1 MCLLIIEHLFYS
13 PCTVTTVLSLK
24 LFGGGEKTG
33 KMSDVPKSQVGTDAK
48 VAVAK
53 KYTGE
58 YYVKGMVGDK
68 KSFAIEHSRGRQKK
82 HTVNEFC
89 VGDAIGRGAFA
100 EVFQCWRP
108 EEPHI
113 VYAMKK
119 IRKDLIVKRKQSLNV
134 HTERDLLSDAKLRQK
149 RVSCPWITDLVVAFQ
164 DQDFL
169 YIVTEYC
176 SGGDLISWLIRY
188 DVFPEETARFYFVE
202 LVLALNAL
210 HKMGY
215 VHRDVKPDNVLIDR
229 EGHVKLADFGLSK
242 RDPDQAESTSVADD
256 SYLTEDVT
264 VDDDV
269 KKRFRDKKERKVMF
283 FSTVGSPAYIAPEV
297 LIGRGYDYSCDWW
310 SAGVILYEMIFGY
323 PPFFNDNNTATAKK
337 IIQFKEHLEFPKD
350 QTTVSKEAIDLIS
363 HLIAD
368 SKERYGFEEIIRHPF
383 CKGVPLTDS
392 IRNEKAPFS
401 VELNSPRDLQ
411 YFEPAPDNADIQKQ
425 PMTAVSREDQSV
437 FVGFT
442 SKLCDRNQST
452 TWSRALG
459 RFHELQNFSDDD

>member
-1 MCLLIIEHLFYS
+1 MTDE
-13 PCTVTTVLSLK
+13 
-24 LFGGGEKTG
+24 
-33 KMSDVPKSQVGTDAK
+33 PKSQVATDAK
-48 VAVAK
+48 VVVAK

-58 YYVKGMVGDK
+58 YYVRGMMGDR
-68 KSFAIEHSRGRQKK
+68 KSFAIEHSRARQKK

-100 EVFQCWRP
+100 EVYQCWRP
-108 EEPHI
+108 DEPNV

-134 HTERDLLSDAKLRQK
+134 HTERDLLSDAKLRRKQI
-149 RVSCPWITDLVVAFQ
+149 SCPWITDLVVTFQ

-188 DVFPEETARFYFVE
+188 DVFPEDIARFYLVE

-242 RDPDQAESTSVADD
+242 RDPDKVENVCSFTEEDLKEDIVD
-256 SYLTEDVT
+256 TEDMIR
-264 VDDDV
+264 
-269 KKRFRDKKERKVMF
+269 RFKDKKDRKVMF

-310 SAGVILYEMIFGY
+310 SVGVILYEMIFGY
-323 PPFFNDNNTATAKK
+323 PPFFNDSKTGTAKK
-337 IIQFKEHLEFPKD
+337 IIQFKEYLEFPKD
-350 QTTVSKEAIDLIS
+350 QVQVSDDAIDLIS

-392 IRNEKAPFS
+392 IRHEKAPFS
-401 VELNSPRDLQ
+401 VELSDPRDLQ

-425 PMTAVSREDQSV
+425 PMTVVSREDQSV

-452 TWSRALG
+452 TLSRTLG
-459 RFHELQNFSDDD
+459 RFHELQNFSDDDD